1 MNRTSAARVSAQASV
16 VMLGM
21 GFLTYSL
28 YATEQYLSS
37 EMRQVVGW
45 VAFVLFYGIYRLAQK
60 LDCQESFLRVGVI
73 ILSAFLAVR
82 YIMWR
87 TFDTLYF
94 TGPFDFIALALL
106 YLAEC
111 HTIALHLFSLFINA
125 WPLRRTIDPVAL
137 DDRNLPTVDIFIPTY
152 SEPEEITRVTAT
164 AAKQLRYPADKLR
177 IHILDDGG
185 TMARRRNPA
194 TSEAA
199 WARYYSLRKMAENIG
214 VNYITRETNKHA
226 KAGNINHALRITDGD
241 LVVVLDCDH
250 VPTSDLLVN
259 TVGMFARDEKL
270 FLVQTPHFFIN
281 PTPVEKQLEGVGSVS
296 VENDMFFRLIHL
308 GLDFWN
314 SSYFCGS
321 AAIISRKH
329 LMDIGGIAT
338 YTITEDAETAL
349 ILHNKGLNS
358 VYINRPMVC
367 GLSPETFSDY
377 VVQRTRWA
385 QGMLQLFML
394 RNALVFP
401 GLSLFQK
408 MCYFNSSF
416 FWFFGASRFIFY
428 IAPAMY
434 LIFGLKIYHASV
446 SQIMAYA
453 VPYVLSVTI
462 TMDFFFGKVR
472 KPFFS
477 EIYESVQALFL
488 IPALISVIVNP
499 FKPTFKITQKGGTI
513 GNETLNPLA
522 APFFIVV
529 SINVISIPMAA
540 YTWVNY
546 PLYRDVVLVTAV
558 WCLFNIFLAV
568 VALGAFWEKK
578 QVRRHHRIKAYGP
591 ASVFFTRMK
600 RTVEGSLKD
609 VSLKGLSVEL
619 AAPFE
624 IKENDD
630 VELTV
635 SDSYGEK
642 YMFQSRIRRVIRRKT
657 SVICGTEFSR
667 GEEDF
672 AKAVKFTF
680 GDSQRWV
687 DFWNESGK
695 GVDTKELI
703 WALMIQ
709 GMHAQLEIGQSIFK
723 WMWMAFSA
731 WVRKRMNPPVP
742 AGLEGAVAPARE
754 GVA

>member
-1 MNRTSAARVSAQASV
+1 MNRTSAVRVSAQASV
-16 VMLGM
+16 VLLGM
-21 GFLTYSL
+21 GLLTYSL

-45 VAFVLFYGIYRLAQK
+45 VAFAIFYAIYRFANRFE
-60 LDCQESFLRVGVI
+60 CHESFLRVGVI

-87 TFDTLYF
+87 TFDTLYY
-94 TGPFDFIALALL
+94 TGPFDFIGLALL

-111 HTIALHLFSLFINA
+111 HTIALHLLGMFINA
-125 WPLRRTIDPVAL
+125 WPLRRRIAPVAL
-137 DDRNLPTVDIFIPTY
+137 DDKNLPTVDIFIPTY
-152 SEPEEITRVTAT
+152 SESEEITRVTAT
-164 AAKQLRYPADKLR
+164 AAAQMRYPADKLR

-185 TMARRRNPA
+185 TQARRRNPA
-194 TSEAA
+194 TAEAA
-199 WARYYSLRKMAENIG
+199 WNRYYSLRKLAVDLG
-214 VNYITRETNKHA
+214 VNYITMETNKHA

-250 VPTSDLLVN
+250 VPTSDLLEN

-358 VYINRPMVC
+358 AYIDRPMVC

-377 VVQRTRWA
+377 VIQRTRWA

-394 RNALVFP
+394 RNALVFT
-401 GLSLFQK
+401 GLSMFQK
-408 MCYFNSSF
+408 VCYFNSSF
-416 FWFFGASRFIFY
+416 FWFFGMSRFIFY
-428 IAPAMY
+428 IAPTLY
-434 LIFGLKIYHASV
+434 LIFGLRIYHASV
-446 SQIMAYA
+446 GQILAYA
-453 VPYVLSVTI
+453 VPYVLSVSL

-488 IPALISVIVNP
+488 IPALISVILNP
-499 FKPTFKITQKGGTI
+499 FKPTFKITPKGGTI
-513 GNETLNPLA
+513 DTASLNPLA

-529 SINVISIPMAA
+529 SINVISIPMAI
-540 YTWVNY
+540 YTWINY
-546 PLYRDVVLVTAV
+546 PLYRDVVLVTAA
-558 WCLFNIFLAV
+558 WCVFNIFLAV

-578 QVRRHHRIKAYGP
+578 QVRRHHRIKAYGS

-600 RTVEGSLKD
+600 QTVEGELKD
-609 VSLKGLSVEL
+609 VSLKGLSVEVS
-619 AAPFE
+619 PTFN
-624 IKENDD
+624 IKLNDD

-635 SDSYGEK
+635 SDSYGE
-642 YMFQSRIRRVIRRKT
+642 T
-657 SVICGTEFSR
+657 
-667 GEEDF
+667 
-672 AKAVKFTF
+672 
-680 GDSQRWV
+680 
-687 DFWNESGK
+687 
-695 GVDTKELI
+695 
-703 WALMIQ
+703 
-709 GMHAQLEIGQSIFK
+709 
-723 WMWMAFSA
+723 
-731 WVRKRMNPPVP
+731 
-742 AGLEGAVAPARE
+742 
-754 GVA
+754 

>member
-1 MNRTSAARVSAQASV
+1 MNTDSAVRVSAQASV
-16 VMLGM
+16 VVLGM

-45 VAFVLFYGIYRLAQK
+45 VAFVLFYGIYRFANRFE
-60 LDCQESFLRVGVI
+60 CHESFLRVGVI

-87 TFDTLYF
+87 TFDTLYY
-94 TGPFDFIALALL
+94 TGPFDFIGLALL

-111 HTIALHLFSLFINA
+111 HTIALHLLGMFINA
-125 WPLRRTIDPVAL
+125 WPLRRKIIPIAL
-137 DDRNLPTVDIFIPTY
+137 DDKDLPTVDIFIPTY
-152 SEPEEITRVTAT
+152 SESEEITRVTAT
-164 AAKQLRYPADKLR
+164 AATQIRYPGAKLR
-177 IHILDDGG
+177 VHILDDGG

-194 TSEAA
+194 TAEAA
-199 WARYYSLRKMAENIG
+199 WGRYYSLRKLAADLG

-241 LVVVLDCDH
+241 LVVILDCDH
-250 VPTSDLLVN
+250 VPTSDLLEN

-358 VYINRPMVC
+358 AYIDRPMVC

-377 VVQRTRWA
+377 VIQRTRWA

-394 RNALVFP
+394 RNALVFK
-401 GLSLFQK
+401 GLDLFQK
-408 MCYFNSSF
+408 ACYFNSSF
-416 FWFFGASRFIFY
+416 FWFFGMSRFIFY
-428 IAPAMY
+428 IAPTLY
-434 LIFGLKIYHASV
+434 LIFGLRIYHASV
-446 SQIMAYA
+446 GQILAYA
-453 VPYVLSVTI
+453 VPYVLSVSL

-488 IPALISVIVNP
+488 IPALISVILNP
-499 FKPTFKITQKGGTI
+499 FKPTFKITPKGVTI
-513 GNETLNPLA
+513 DAASLNPLA

-540 YTWVNY
+540 YTWINY
-546 PLYRDVVLVTAV
+546 PLFRDVVLVTAV
-558 WCLFNIFLAV
+558 WCVFNIFLAL

-578 QVRRHHRIKAYGP
+578 QMRRHHRIKASGP
-591 ASVFFTRMK
+591 ASVFFTRVK
-600 RTVEGSLKD
+600 QTVEGTLKD

-624 IKENDD
+624 IKDNDD
-630 VELTV
+630 VELRV
-635 SDSYGEK
+635 SDSYGEA
-642 YMFQSRIRRVIRRKT
+642 YTFQSRIRRVIKRRKT
-657 SVICGTEFSR
+657 VICGTEFSR

-703 WALMIQ
+703 WALMGQ
-709 GMHAQLEIGQSIFK
+709 GIRAQLEIGQSILR
-723 WMWMAFSA
+723 WMWKTFSE
-731 WVRKRMNPPVP
+731 WIRKPFRATPQVNLEP
-742 AGLEGAVAPARE
+742 AVVAVRE

>member
-1 MNRTSAARVSAQASV
+1 MNRASAVRVSSQASI
-16 VMLGM
+16 VMLLM
-21 GFLTYSL
+21 GLLTYSL
-28 YATEQYLSS
+28 YATEQYLDPH
-37 EMRQVVGW
+37 MRQVIGW
-45 VAFVLFYGIYRLAQK
+45 AAFILFYGIYRLAK
-60 LDCQESFLRVGVI
+60 KYDWHESFLRVGII
-73 ILSAFLAVR
+73 ILSSFLAIR

-87 TFDTLYF
+87 TFDTLYY
-94 TGPFDFIALALL
+94 TGPFDFVALALL

-111 HTIALHLFSLFINA
+111 HTIALHLFSMFINA
-125 WPLRRTIDPVAL
+125 WPLRRKVVPVAL
-137 DDRNLPTVDIFIPTY
+137 DDENLPTVDIFIPTY
-152 SEPEEITRVTAT
+152 SESEEITRVTAT
-164 AAKQLRYPADKLR
+164 AATQLRYPAGKLR

-194 TSEAA
+194 TAEAA
-199 WARYYSLRKMAENIG
+199 WNRYYSLRRLAADLG

-226 KAGNINHALRITDGD
+226 KAGNINHALRVTDGD
-241 LVVVLDCDH
+241 LALVLDCDH
-250 VPTSDLLVN
+250 VPTRDLLEN
-259 TVGMFARDEKL
+259 TVGMFLKDKNL

-321 AAIISRKH
+321 AALIRRSH
-329 LMDIGGIAT
+329 LMAIGGIAT

-358 VYINRPMVC
+358 VYIDRPMVC

-377 VVQRTRWA
+377 VIQRTRWA

-394 RNALVFP
+394 RNALVFK

-408 MCYFNSSF
+408 ICYFNSSF

-428 IAPAMY
+428 IAPALY
-434 LIFGLKIYHASV
+434 LIFGLKVYHASV
-446 SQIMAYA
+446 SQILAYA
-453 VPYVLSVTI
+453 VPYVLSVSF

-488 IPALISVIVNP
+488 IPALISVILNP
-499 FKPTFKITQKGGTI
+499 FKPTFKITPKGGTI
-513 GNETLNPLA
+513 GSETLNPLA

-529 SINVISIPMAA
+529 SVNLISIPMAA

-546 PLYRDVVLVTAV
+546 PLFRNVVMVTAV
-558 WCLFNIFLAV
+558 WCVFNIFLAV

-578 QVRRHHRIKAYGP
+578 QVRRHHRIRTSGP

-600 RTVEGSLKD
+600 QSVEGDVKD
-609 VSLKGLSVEL
+609 VSLKGLSVEISP
-619 AAPFE
+619 PFD
-624 IKENDD
+624 IKENED

-635 SDSYGEK
+635 SDSYGET
-642 YMFQSRIRRVIRRKT
+642 YMFQARIRRVIKRKGT
-657 SVICGTEFSR
+657 VICGTEFSR
-667 GEEDF
+667 EKEDF
-672 AKAVKFTF
+672 AKAVRFTY

-687 DFWNESGK
+687 SVWNESGK

-703 WALMIQ
+703 LALMVQ
-709 GMHAQLEIGQSIFK
+709 GIYAEKEIAQSVLR
-723 WMWMAFSA
+723 WMWKTLNG
-731 WVRKRMNPPVP
+731 WIRRLLNIPPQVKV
-742 AGLEGAVAPARE
+742 EGAGVVVRE
-754 GVA
+754 GGA